1 MSDNFHTESGFE
13 LKPFYT
19 GDDLPTSE
27 SPAPGEFPFTRGIY
41 QDMYRGRPWTMR
53 QYSGFA
59 TATESN
65 QRYRRLLE
73 AGQTGL
79 SVAYDLPTQMG
90 YDSDDPVAEGEVGKV
105 GVAIDSLADME
116 TLMKD
121 IPLAKVSTSMTI
133 NAPAAGLML
142 LYQLAAEKQGISG
155 AELRGTV
162 QNDILKEYAA
172 RGTYI
177 FPPEPSMRLINVVR
191 TTMEALAAVLGGTQS
206 LHTNSYDEALA
217 LPTEAAATLALRT
230 QQIIASE
237 SGVTNSADP
246 LAGSFLI
253 ERLTQD
259 LEAGAWKLINEV
271 EEMGGSVK
279 AIESGWMKRQIADSA
294 YRFQQAVEREQS
306 VIVA

>member
-1 MSDNFHTESGFE
+1 MALSTISPSWKSITSASTSRPDVADDGRPRLSESGLP
-13 LKPFYT
+13 LKPYY
-19 GDDLPTSE
+19 DREDLP
-27 SPAPGEFPFTRGIY
+27 PDLPPPPGRFPFTRGIY

-177 FPPEPSMRLINVVR
+177 FPPEPSMRLI
-191 TTMEALAAVLGGTQS
+191 TDTFAYC
-206 LHTNSYDEALA
+206 H
-217 LPTEAAATLALRT
+217 
-230 QQIIASE
+230 
-237 SGVTNSADP
+237 
-246 LAGSFLI
+246 
-253 ERLTQD
+253 
-259 LEAGAWKLINEV
+259 K
-271 EEMGGSVK
+271 EMPR
-279 AIESGWMKRQIADSA
+279 W
-294 YRFQQAVEREQS
+294 
-306 VIVA
+306 